1 MAVTK
6 LKVRRANGKQSVAA
20 FLQDRCDYALN
31 PDKTGGGKYT
41 CAYQCA
47 QATAAKEFLVSKQI
61 YEAVTGRSRPREAD
75 VVSYGIIQSFLP
87 GEITP
92 EQANELG
99 RKIAL
104 EFTGGQHQFIV
115 GTHVDRGHVHNH
127 IEINSTTL
135 DCSRKFNNYKDTVA
149 ALREISDKLCREYG
163 LSVIEEPADQG
174 KHYAEWD
181 AEKKGRSWKALLKET
196 IDAALPG
203 AASFEEFLAAMCTAG
218 YEVAEDG
225 KFLKFRAADQ
235 ERYTRAKTLGAD
247 YTEETLRSRVGKS
260 RGQLPRRKKS
270 ILQPKPDRVNLLI
283 DIQARLAQGKGA
295 GYARWATI
303 HNLKEASRTLN
314 FLTEHG
320 ITEYGTLA
328 QKTAETT
335 AAFDAASTKIKALE
349 SRMAQIAALKTHII
363 NYAKTREVYMA
374 YRKSRFKEKFRAAHE
389 GELLLHEAAKRAFD
403 AQGVR
408 KLPTVKALN
417 EEYAGLLADKKSTY
431 ADFTRLRK
439 EAQELQAVKANV
451 DSLLHLS
458 PPEPEKD
465 QTRGQG
471 R

>member
-31 PDKTGGGKYT
+31 PEKTGGGKYT

-47 QATAAKEFLVSKQI
+47 QDTAAKEFVVSKQI
-61 YEAVTGRSRPREAD
+61 YEAVTGRSRPREED

-87 GEITP
+87 GEVSP

-104 EFTGGQHQFIV
+104 EFTGGQHPFIV
-115 GTHVDRGHVHNH
+115 GTHIDQGHIHNH

-135 DCSRKFNNYKDTVA
+135 DCSRKFNNYKETVA

-163 LSVIEEPADQG
+163 LSVIEEPAGQD
-174 KHYAEWD
+174 KHYAEWA
-181 AEKKGRSWKALLKET
+181 AEKKGRSWKALLRET

-203 AASFEEFLAAMCTAG
+203 AASFEDFLAVMRSAG
-218 YEVAEDG
+218 YEVETGG

-235 ERYTRAKTLGAD
+235 ERFTRAKTLGAD
-247 YTEETLRSRVGKS
+247 YTEEALRSRVGRPKDQ
-260 RGQLPRRKKS
+260 RPRRKRS
-270 ILQPKPDRVNLLI
+270 VLQPRPERVNLLI
-283 DIQARLAQGKGA
+283 DIQERLAQGKGA

-320 ITEYGTLA
+320 ITEYGALA

-335 AAFDAASTKIKALE
+335 AAFDAASAKIKALE
-349 SRMAQIAALKTHII
+349 SRMAEIAALKTHII
-363 NYAKTREVYMA
+363 NYAKTREVYA
-374 YRKSRFKEKFRAAHE
+374 TFRKSRFKDKFRAAHE

-408 KLPTVKALN
+408 KLPTVKALG

-451 DSLLHLS
+451 DALLHQTQE
-458 PPEPEKD
+458 PPRD
-465 QTRGQG
+465 QTKEQG

>member
-31 PDKTGGGKYT
+31 PEKTDGGKYT

-47 QATAAKEFLVSKQI
+47 QATAAKEFFVSKQI
-61 YEAVTGRSRPREAD
+61 YEAVTGRSRPREED

-87 GEITP
+87 GEISP

-104 EFTGGQHQFIV
+104 AFTGGQHQFIV
-115 GTHVDRGHVHNH
+115 GTHIDQGHIHNH

-149 ALREISDKLCREYG
+149 ALR
-163 LSVIEEPADQG
+163 A
-174 KHYAEWD
+174 
-181 AEKKGRSWKALLKET
+181 
-196 IDAALPG
+196 
-203 AASFEEFLAAMCTAG
+203 AG
-218 YEVAEDG
+218 YEVETGG

-235 ERYTRAKTLGAD
+235 ERFTRAKTLGPD
-247 YTEETLRSRVGKS
+247 YTEESLRSRVG
-260 RGQLPRRKKS
+260 RPREQRPRRKRS
-270 ILQPKPDRVNLLI
+270 ILQPRPERVNLLI

-320 ITEYGTLA
+320 ITEYGALA

-349 SRMAQIAALKTHII
+349 RRMAEIAALKTHII
-363 NYAKTREVYMA
+363 NYAKTREVYAA

-451 DSLLHLS
+451 DALLHQT
-458 PPEPEKD
+458 PEPPRD
-465 QTRGQG
+465 QTKEQG